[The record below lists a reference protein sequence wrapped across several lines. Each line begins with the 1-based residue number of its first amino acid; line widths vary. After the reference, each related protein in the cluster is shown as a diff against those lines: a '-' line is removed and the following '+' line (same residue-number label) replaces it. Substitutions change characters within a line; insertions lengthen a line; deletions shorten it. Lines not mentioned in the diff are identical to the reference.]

1 MRKILFLLA
10 CFWGGLACAQPMSC
24 LVADVESGYIFTKQN
39 INTPLPPASLTKVM
53 TLYLTFSALDKG
65 WLKMDSKLPIS
76 SWAASQEPSNLNLVA
91 GDTITVREAIL
102 ALIVKSA
109 NDVAVVLAEA
119 LAPSEK
125 DFANMMTQAAAQLG
139 MSQTVFKNASGLYH
153 PEQLTSAQDMA
164 ILTLA
169 TIKNFP
175 HYYPL
180 FSSQSFT
187 YHGREYKTH
196 NRVLLDYKGA
206 EGFKTGYIS
215 AVGYNIISTAK
226 QRNRRLVSVVIGD
239 QSAKERDDYAKALLD
254 EGFKKA
260 YRQEQAIAKGKLQP
274 AFDPLH
280 RKVMVNR
287 LNMAV
292 FAPMMTMQTQYA
304 LAMGKKYAKN
314 GTHNKP
320 VQMAFTPAANYN
332 SDYNWAIQIGAFNTQ
347 EKAFSM
353 ANRALS
359 ILNSQNYAIQTQR
372 KDNNIYRSRLTGFK
386 TKQLAQTA
394 CNTLQ
399 NQNYA
404 CFVVAS
410 QGDK

>member
-1 MRKILFLLA
+1 MWRILLFITFFL
-10 CFWGGLACAQPMSC
+10 GGVAAAQPMSC
-24 LVADVESGYIFTKQN
+24 LVADVDSGYIFTRQN
-39 INTPLPPASLTKVM
+39 ITTPLPPASLTKVM

-76 SWAASQEPSNLNLVA
+76 TWAASQEPSNLDLVA

-119 LAPSEK
+119 LAPSEQY
-125 DFANMMTQAAAQLG
+125 FAEMMTQAAAQLG

-180 FSSQSFT
+180 FATQSFT
-187 YHGREYKTH
+187 YRGREYRTH
-196 NRVLLDYKGA
+196 NHVLTDYKGA

-215 AVGYNIISTAK
+215 AVGYNIISTAT
-226 QRNRRLVSVVIGD
+226 QRNRRLVGVVIGD
-239 QSAKERDDYAKALLD
+239 QSVKERDNYVKALLD
-254 EGFKKA
+254 DGFNKV
-260 YRQEQAIAKGKLQP
+260 YRQQRAIAQGRLQP

-280 RKVMVNR
+280 RKVMVNQ
-287 LNMAV
+287 LNMDV
-292 FAPMMTMQTQYA
+292 FAPMMKMRLQYV
-304 LAMGKKYAKN
+304 LNLGKKYAKN
-314 GTHNKP
+314 T
-320 VQMAFTPAANYN
+320 TPSHVNQVTYAQTP
-332 SDYNWAIQIGAFNTQ
+332 DYNWSIQIGAFNTQ

-359 ILNSQNYAIQTQR
+359 ILQSPNYMVQTQR
-372 KDNNIYRSRLTGFK
+372 KNATTYRSRLTGFR
-386 TKQLAQTA
+386 TKQMAQTA
-394 CNTLQ
+394 CHTLQ
-399 NQNYA
+399 NKNYA
-404 CFVVAS
+404 CFVVAP

>member
-1 MRKILFLLA
+1 MWRICVLLA
-10 CFWGGLACAQPMSC
+10 CFFWGTAFSQPMSC
-24 LVADVESGYIFTKQN
+24 LVADVESGYIFAKQN
-39 INTPLPPASLTKVM
+39 IDTPLPPASLTKVM
-53 TLYLTFSALDKG
+53 TLYLTFSALDQG
-65 WLKMDSKLPIS
+65 WLKMDSQLPVS
-76 SWAASQEPSNLNLVA
+76 EWAASQEPSNLDLIP
-91 GDTITVREAIL
+91 GDTISVKEAIL

-125 DFANMMTQAAAQLG
+125 DFSNMMTQAAAQLG
-139 MSQTVFKNASGLYH
+139 MKHTVFKNASGLHH
-153 PEQLTSAQDMA
+153 PEQLTSAHDMA

-180 FSSQSFT
+180 FSRQNFT

-196 NRVLLDYKGA
+196 NHVLMDYKGA

-226 QRNRRLVSVVIGD
+226 QQNRRLVGIVIGD
-239 QSAKERDDYAKALLD
+239 QSIKERDSYVKALLD
-254 EGFKKA
+254 SGFEKVRRQQKA
-260 YRQEQAIAKGKLQP
+260 VAQGKLQP
-274 AFDPLH
+274 AFDPLQ
-280 RKVMVNR
+280 RKVMVGK
-287 LNMAV
+287 LNMSV
-292 FAPMMTMQTQYA
+292 FAPMMKRQTQYA
-304 LAMGKKYAKN
+304 LTTGKKLAQN
-314 GTHNKP
+314 RQTHI
-320 VQMAFTPAANYN
+320 QTMTLAQQTPE
-332 SDYNWAIQIGAFNTQ
+332 YNWSIQIGAFNSQ

-359 ILNSQNYAIQTQR
+359 LLKTQNCSIQTQR
-372 KDNNIYRSRLTGFK
+372 KNAQTYRSRLTGFR
-386 TKQLAQTA
+386 TKQMAQTA

-399 NQNYA
+399 NKNYA
-404 CFVVAS
+404 CFVVAP

>member
-1 MRKILFLLA
+1 MWRILLLLT
-10 CFWGGLACAQPMSC
+10 CFFWGTALAQPMSC
-24 LVADVESGYIFTKQN
+24 LVADVDSGYIFARQN
-39 INTPLPPASLTKVM
+39 IGTPLPPASLTKIM

-65 WLKMDSKLPIS
+65 WLKMDSKLPVS
-76 SWAASQEPSNLNLVA
+76 SWAASQEPSNLDLVA

-119 LAPSEK
+119 LAPSEQ

-139 MSQTVFKNASGLYH
+139 MAQTVFKNASGLYH
-153 PEQLTSAQDMA
+153 PEQLSSAQDMA

-180 FSSQSFT
+180 FSTQSFT
-187 YHGREYKTH
+187 YHGREYTTH
-196 NRVLLDYKGA
+196 NRVLTDYQGA

-215 AVGYNIISTAK
+215 AVGYNIISTAT
-226 QRNRRLVSVVIGD
+226 QNNRRLVGVVIGD
-239 QSAKERDDYAKALLD
+239 QSARERDTYVKALLD
-254 EGFKKA
+254 SGFEKVRRQQKA
-260 YRQEQAIAKGKLQP
+260 VAQGRLQP
-274 AFDPLH
+274 AFDPLQ
-280 RKVMVNR
+280 RKVMVNQ

-292 FAPMMTMQTQYA
+292 FAPMMTRQIKQA
-304 LAMGKKYAKN
+304 LALGKKYAN
-314 GTHNKP
+314 NEVHNRMHQ
-320 VQMAFTPAANYN
+320 VTFTQTP
-332 SDYNWAIQIGAFNTQ
+332 DYDWSIQIGAFNTQ

-359 ILNSQNYAIQTQR
+359 LLKSSDYIVQTQR
-372 KDNNIYRSRLTGFK
+372 KNANIYRSRLTGFR
-386 TKQLAQTA
+386 TKQMAQSACTA
-394 CNTLQ
+394 LQ
-399 NQNYA
+399 NKNYA
-404 CFVVAS
+404 CFVVAP

>member
-1 MRKILFLLA
+1 MWRILFGAIFLLA
-10 CFWGGLACAQPMSC
+10 GTAFAQPMSC
-24 LVADVESGYIFTKQN
+24 LVADVESGYIFAKQN
-39 INTPLPPASLTKVM
+39 SDVPLPPASLTKVM

-76 SWAASQEPSNLNLVA
+76 NWAASQEPSNLDLVA

-109 NDVAVVLAEA
+109 NDAAVVLAEA
-119 LAPSEK
+119 LAPSETH
-125 DFANMMTQAAAQLG
+125 FANMMTQAAAQLG
-139 MSQTVFKNASGLYH
+139 MVNTVFKNASGLYD
-153 PEQLTSAQDMA
+153 PEQLTSAHDMA

-196 NRVLLDYKGA
+196 NHVLLDYKGA

-226 QRNRRLVSVVIGD
+226 QHDRRLVGVVIGD
-239 QSAKERDDYAKALLD
+239 QSVRERDNYVKALLD
-254 EGFKKA
+254 TGFERVR
-260 YRQEQAIAKGKLQP
+260 RQKLALAQGRLQP
-274 AFDPLH
+274 AFDPLQ
-280 RKVMVNR
+280 RKVMVNQ
-287 LNMAV
+287 LNMSV
-292 FAPMMTMQTQYA
+292 FAPMMKMQAQRTLA
-304 LAMGKKYAKN
+304 LGKKYAKN
-314 GTHNKP
+314 TGQN
-320 VQMAFTPAANYN
+320 NY
-332 SDYNWAIQIGAFNTQ
+332 STRIVTAQSPDYNWSIQIGAFNTQ

-353 ANRALS
+353 ANKALS
-359 ILNSQNYAIQTQR
+359 ILKSPNYMVQTQR
-372 KDNNIYRSRLTGFK
+372 KNATTYRSRLTGFR
-386 TKQLAQTA
+386 TKQSAQTA

-399 NQNYA
+399 NKRYA
-404 CFVVAS
+404 CFVVAP

>member
-1 MRKILFLLA
+1 MWRIIIFLICLSGTVIA
-10 CFWGGLACAQPMSC
+10 HAQPMSC
-24 LVADVESGYIFTKQN
+24 LVADVDSGYIFTKTN
-39 INTPLPPASLTKVM
+39 SDLPLPPASLTKVM

-65 WLKMDSKLPIS
+65 WLKMDSPLPIS
-76 SWAASQEPSNLNLVA
+76 DWAASQEPSNLDLIA

-125 DFANMMTQAAAQLG
+125 DFAKMMTQAAAQLG
-139 MSQTVFKNASGLYH
+139 MSRTIFKNASGLH
-153 PEQLTSAQDMA
+153 DPQQLSSAQDMA

-196 NRVLLDYKGA
+196 NHVLTDYEGA

-226 QRNRRLVSVVIGD
+226 KEDSRLVGIVIGD
-239 QSAKERDDYAKALLD
+239 QSVPARDTYVKQLLD
-254 EGFKKA
+254 NAFEKVR
-260 YRQEQAIAKGKLQP
+260 RQKQAVAKGLIQP

-292 FAPMMTMQTQYA
+292 FAPVMKPQTQRSLKKGLQA
-304 LAMGKKYAKN
+304 AKIFAQRNTASTQEVSQLAGDWS
-314 GTHNKP
+314 
-320 VQMAFTPAANYN
+320 V
-332 SDYNWAIQIGAFNTQ
+332 QIGAFNSH
-347 EKAFSM
+347 EKALSM
-353 ANRALS
+353 ANRAFSL
-359 ILNSQNYAIQTQR
+359 LNFPECSVQTQR
-372 KDNNIYRSRLTGFK
+372 KNTDVYRSRLVGFK
-386 TKQLAQTA
+386 TKQTAQTA
-394 CNTLQ
+394 CNTLL
-399 NQNYA
+399 NKNYN
-404 CFVVAS
+404 CFVVAP